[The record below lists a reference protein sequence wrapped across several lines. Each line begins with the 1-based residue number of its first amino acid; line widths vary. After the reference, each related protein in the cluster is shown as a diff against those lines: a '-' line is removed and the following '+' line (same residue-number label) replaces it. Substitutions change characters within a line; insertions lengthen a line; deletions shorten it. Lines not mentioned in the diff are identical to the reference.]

1 MKLDKRFDIF
11 KNSKLSDYLSK
22 KRRLSRFQIFEY
34 TRKCK
39 AGAEGLNFIIR
50 LLPVAQRREDARL
63 VGRRL
68 DIVTL

>member
-1 MKLDKRFDIF
+1 MKLDKGLIKSIKRHFFRFLEIM
-11 KNSKLSDYLSK
+11 
-22 KRRLSRFQIFEY
+22 EY
-34 TRKCK
+34 TWKCK

-68 DIVTL
+68 DIVTS